1 MSVVYR
7 LQANISTEAGRQ
19 LSAVCNDSGMSQRS
33 VLEKAIEVAFIA
45 SVRGLAL
52 EELRE
57 LVNGLPSP
65 LSVVGVDLRSRLDGD
80 SPTLTTSPTL
90 E

>member
-7 LQANISTEAGRQ
+7 LQANVSTEAGRQ

-33 VLEKAIEVAFIA
+33 VLETAIEVAFIA

-57 LVNGLPSP
+57 MVNAIPVTP
-65 LSVVGVDLRSRLDGD
+65 AVERVAER
-80 SPTLTTSPTL
+80 
-90 E
+90 